1 MRENGILNNED
12 FFTSDELMEDWAPRQ
27 LTSSPPKSLGRVD
40 LEALCL
46 LNSNRIQDKLC
57 GKQRG

>member
-27 LTSSPPKSLGRVD
+27 LTSSPPKSPGLRLKSSKDIIHGGFKVLNAD
-40 LEALCL
+40 LFT
-46 LNSNRIQDKLC
+46 
-57 GKQRG
+57 